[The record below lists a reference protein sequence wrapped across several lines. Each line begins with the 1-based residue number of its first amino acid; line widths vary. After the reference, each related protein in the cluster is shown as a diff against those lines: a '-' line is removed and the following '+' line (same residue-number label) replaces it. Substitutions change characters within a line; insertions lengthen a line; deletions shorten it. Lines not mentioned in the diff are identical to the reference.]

1 MRCKA
6 EEGGAAGQYTSSLG
20 RGVNWEGRS
29 GALGGC
35 QYVDHRSSLHPA
47 LSDCTNGEKFTSG
60 EMFSP

>member
-6 EEGGAAGQYTSSLG
+6 EEGGQQDSTLPVWEGGGIG
-20 RGVNWEGRS
+20 RGGVGRW
-29 GALGGC
+29 GGC
-35 QYVDHRSSLHPA
+35 QYVGHRSSLHPA